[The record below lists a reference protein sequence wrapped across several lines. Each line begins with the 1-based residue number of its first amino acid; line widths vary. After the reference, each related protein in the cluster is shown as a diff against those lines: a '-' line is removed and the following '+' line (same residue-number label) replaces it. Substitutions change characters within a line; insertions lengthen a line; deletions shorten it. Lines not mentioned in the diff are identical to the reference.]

1 MANYIQD
8 FLYTE
13 LPEGLIPD
21 VIQWFRVSS
30 TKDLPTPSAMYLM
43 MAALTDDG
51 VGYLCIE
58 DNGSYRWVNLVD
70 DNIAAIVESLKQ
82 QLNAL
87 SKVVTSE
94 GTDIDN
100 LQKETKELSDAI
112 KALEDVALKKFAL
125 KVDFDSEVGRLDSE
139 IDKISEDV
147 DKLLALQDRVN
158 DLSQRVMRLETKL
171 DKYPDMPEYD
181 PEANYFVLVFD
192 SETHLPEWCPNF
204 FPPLR

>member
-21 VIQWFRVSS
+21 VIQWFRVHSEE
-30 TKDLPTPSAMYLM
+30 DRPAPGPAYLM

-51 VGYLCIE
+51 IGYLCIE

-70 DNIAAIVESLKQ
+70 DNIAAIVESLRQ
-82 QLNAL
+82 QLLAL
-87 SKVVTSE
+87 SKVVNSE
-94 GTDIDN
+94 GLDVKA

-112 KALEDVALKKFAL
+112 KALEDLAFEKFAL

-139 IDKISEDV
+139 IGKISEDV

-158 DLSQRVMRLETKL
+158 DLDQRVKRLETKL
-171 DKYPDMPEYD
+171 NEYPDMPKYD
-181 PEANYFVLVFD
+181 SEANYYVLVFD
-192 SETHLPEWCPNF
+192 SEDKPFWCANYF
-204 FPPLR
+204 KPLQ

>member
-21 VIQWFRVSS
+21 VIQWFKVHSEE
-30 TKDLPTPSAMYLM
+30 DLPAPSAMYLM

-58 DNGSYRWVNLVD
+58 DNGSYRWVDLVD
-70 DNIAAIVESLKQ
+70 DNIAAIVESLRQ

-94 GTDIDN
+94 GLN
-100 LQKETKELSDAI
+100 VKALQKETKELSDAI
-112 KALEDVALKKFAL
+112 KALEKSAFEKFAL

-139 IDKISEDV
+139 IGDLSNKVNE
-147 DKLLALQDRVN
+147 LLVLQEEIDLLKDRV
-158 DLSQRVMRLETKL
+158 VALETKL
-171 DKYPDMPEYD
+171 DKYPDMPDYN
-181 PEANYFVLVFD
+181 PEFNYYILVFD

-204 FPPLR
+204 FPPLQ